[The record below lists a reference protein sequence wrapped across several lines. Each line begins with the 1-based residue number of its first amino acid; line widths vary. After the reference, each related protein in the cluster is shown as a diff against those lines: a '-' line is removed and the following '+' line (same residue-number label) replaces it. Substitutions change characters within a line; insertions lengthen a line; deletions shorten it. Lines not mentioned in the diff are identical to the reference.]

1 METRSMETRWRT
13 VDIVVA
19 SIIAVAFAAVFYA
32 WNNLWNALES
42 FALPW
47 RAVIYGVWLIPAVL
61 GPLVIRKPGA
71 GLYTE
76 LVAAIVSALFGS
88 AWGLTVVVSG
98 LVQGIGG
105 EFGFAATG
113 YRNYRLG
120 NALIAGALSGA
131 GAAVFDLSVYYGDTF
146 SAGQKWTYAALVVAS
161 GAIVAG
167 AGSWALQRALSKTG
181 VLDRF
186 PSGRERVAV

>member
-1 METRSMETRWRT
+1 MQTRWRT

-32 WNNLWNALES
+32 WNNVWTALESS

-47 RAVIYGVWLIPAVL
+47 RAVIYGVWLVPAVL

-76 LVAAIVSALFGS
+76 IVAATVSALFGS

-113 YRNYRLG
+113 YRGYRLG
-120 NALIAGALSGA
+120 NALVAGGLAGL
-131 GAAVFDLSVYYGDTF
+131 GAAVFDLSVYYGDAFT
-146 SAGQKWTYAALVVAS
+146 AGQKWTYAAIVVVS
-161 GAIVAG
+161 GAVIAG